1 MYNVIIVEDDPMVA
15 AINRQYIE
23 QNPLLCVTAELRS
36 GKEALAYLQTHIAD
50 LAIVDYYMPIM
61 NGMEFLQAVRQQSIA
76 LDFVMVTAVND
87 AATIGQLMQLGL
99 VDYLIKP
106 FEMKRFTQAM
116 EKFITQRQIIG
127 SKTPLEQSTLDKLLQ
142 AQQETGSNELLD
154 KGLQQRTLDIL
165 YACLVQNKNVLMTA
179 EDITEKTGLSRVTV
193 RRYMNYLLDKR
204 EIISEID
211 YSTGG
216 RPCIM
221 YQLSTSSKHSKK

>member
-15 AINRQYIE
+15 AINHQYIE
-23 QNPLLCVTAELRS
+23 QNPLLCVTAELRN
-36 GKEALAYLQTHIAD
+36 GKEALAYLQTHTVD

-61 NGMEFLQAVRQQSIA
+61 NGMEFLLAVRQQSIT

-87 AATIGQLMQLGL
+87 PATIGQLMQLGL

-116 EKFITQRQIIG
+116 DKFITQRQITG

-142 AQQETGSNELLD
+142 QETGSNELLD
-154 KGLQQRTLDIL
+154 KGLQKRTLDIL

-193 RRYMNYLLDKR
+193 RRYMNYLLDRR

-221 YQLSTSSKHSKK
+221 YQLSSSFKPSKK